1 MADLQYSVG
10 IDSAQGVRALS
21 AFDNALGK
29 LDGNLRGIGSG
40 GNLGKLGGTLAG
52 LGGAAGFGALIA
64 RGFRFNQTLGDSQSA
79 IAQVLAQFQGLNAEA
94 AKNAAAEAMQK
105 IVQLEPQTAG
115 TLADLTGGF
124 LATLAASQ
132 SAGISVEDNIDL
144 VGKFA
149 NALANAN
156 IPADQLAQEM
166 RSILTGNIGADSTL
180 AQVLGLT
187 NDDVKRAAAAGNL
200 AQFLSDRLGKLGT
213 AGDTA
218 GVAFS
223 TLSSAVDKVAGA
235 LAQGLFDDAVAGAKA
250 LAVELEANRDLFVGL
265 GQGIATAS
273 GALLGLARGVKNVSD
288 ALGITGAAIALTFGQ
303 GMNPVDAF
311 NLALDAAAANMAD
324 VGKSAT
330 TTGTAITTGLAPAI
344 SAADKLAAAIKAVD
358 GASKGAQT
366 QPAAP
371 GGGGG
376 GEAEPP
382 EGGRKKIMGY
392 SAERQGGRDAARGR
406 AADRMAAA
414 RARIDANRAK
424 NFGGI
429 NEFNALQVE
438 GIGDDEGN
446 RAFSAFGGE
455 KGRLSAAEAGRR
467 VGAFREPGT
476 RSPGDSA
483 AFRNLQESLGPNSR
497 SGGGGASAT
506 DQTSAEMLTRLDEI
520 LAELQ
525 KFNQ

>member
-10 IDSAQGVRALS
+10 VDTGPARNSLGQFTKSVGALEG
-21 AFDNALGK
+21 ALGQV
-29 LDGNLRGIGSG
+29 GAG
-40 GNLGKLGGTLAG
+40 GLYRLGGTLAG

-64 RGFRFNQTLGDSQSA
+64 RGFKFNQTLGDSQSA

-180 AQVLGLT
+180 AKVLGLT

-223 TLSSAVDKVAGA
+223 TLSSAVDKMAGA

-250 LAVELEANRDLFVGL
+250 LAVEIEANRDLFVGL

-311 NLALDAAAANMAD
+311 NLALDAAAENMAD

-358 GASKGAQT
+358 GAAKGAQT

-376 GEAEPP
+376 GEAEPS

-392 SAERQGGRDAARGR
+392 STERQGGRDAARGR

-429 NEFNALQVE
+429 NELNALQVE

-467 VGAFREPGT
+467 VGAFRESGT

-506 DQTSAEMLTRLDEI
+506 EQTNAEMLTRLDEI

-525 KFNQ
+525 KLNQ